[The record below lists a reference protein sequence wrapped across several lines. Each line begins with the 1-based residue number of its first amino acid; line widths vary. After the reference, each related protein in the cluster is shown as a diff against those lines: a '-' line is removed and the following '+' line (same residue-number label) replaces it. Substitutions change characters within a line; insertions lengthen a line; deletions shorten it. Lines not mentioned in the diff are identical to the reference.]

1 MKTITNKR
9 ITIFLSIFV
18 LLSLFVKIHLGF
30 DCDEQYA
37 FSMMY
42 RFTQG
47 QRYISDIFDPHQF
60 SALLTTPLFY
70 LCSLLSKQ
78 YTVILFRSFSAI
90 LYFLG
95 SIPVYLFIKKETND
109 KQIAFLGLLSFFTL
123 TPKSIISLE
132 HSNLTVL
139 FLTYVLMD
147 CYTYLKYKEIN
158 IPLFS
163 IKSVLLAIC
172 YPTLIL
178 LLVPVLII
186 FISRKDYKSVIKF
199 LVICFLLA
207 LLLII
212 PPLINAGSFKE
223 LIKTVQTITMDG
235 SHQFSITNRISVL
248 FSDNKY
254 ALKYLAFYSVFFGGF
269 VCWKHFSSNSWIS
282 NAPNWILFCASFFVA
297 GIFQVVFLIAS
308 PTAGY
313 IRYTFLMLIAIFVSV
328 KRREQALSR
337 CLLVLLVAIAIMF
350 LTTNNGIPSTAG
362 FCAFS
367 IMAITLLYRSDRKGV
382 SFLLLSIILCQSS
395 YYLFSYHVSGGGP
408 RSVFH
413 SDLVESKI
421 IKEIMTEQVDEN
433 YFESCASQ
441 EVLSSS
447 GKVMIG
453 GKDSYSYLL
462 VGGEVFAPST
472 ISTPEFGEQWK
483 VYLQSENVKDF
494 DLLIEKSYPGTDN
507 LVNIIRKNY
516 RLRLI
521 YSDDNIDHF
530 VCEIIS

>member
-9 ITIFLSIFV
+9 ITISLSIFV

-70 LCSLLSKQ
+70 LCSFLSKQ
-78 YTVILFRSFSAI
+78 YTVILFRTFSAI
-90 LYFLG
+90 LYYLG
-95 SIPVYLFIKKETND
+95 SIPVFLFIKKETND
-109 KQIAFLGLLSFFTL
+109 KQIAFLGLLSLYTL

-147 CYTYLKYKEIN
+147 CYTYLKYEKIN
-158 IPLFS
+158 ILLFS

-178 LLVPVLII
+178 LVFPVLII
-186 FISRKDYKSVIKF
+186 FFSKKDYAAAIKY

-207 LLLII
+207 FLLII
-212 PPLINAGSFKE
+212 PPLIAAGGFKG
-223 LIKTVQTITMDG
+223 LVKTVQTIMMDG

-254 ALKYLAFYSVFFGGF
+254 ALKYLAFYSVFFGIF
-269 VCWKHFSSNSWIS
+269 LCYKHYSSNSWIS
-282 NAPNWILFCASFFVA
+282 DVPNWILFCASFFVA

-313 IRYTFLMLIAIFVSV
+313 IRYIFLMLIAIYVSR
-328 KRREQALSR
+328 KRGEQALR
-337 CLLVLLVAIAIMF
+337 QCLLVLLVAIAIMF

-367 IMAITLLYRSDRKGV
+367 IIAIIMLNRGDRKGI
-382 SFLLLSIILCQSS
+382 SFLLFSIILCQSS

-413 SDLVESKI
+413 SDLVESKK
-421 IKEIMTEQVDEN
+421 IKGVMTEQADEY
-433 YFESCASQ
+433 YFESCVSQ
-441 EVLSSS
+441 KVLSKS
-447 GKVMIG
+447 GKIMIG

-472 ISTPEFGEQWK
+472 ISTPEFGEQWE
-483 VYLQSENVKDF
+483 VYLKSENVKDF
-494 DLLIEKSYPGTDN
+494 DLLIEKSYPSTDN
-507 LVNIIRKNY
+507 LINIVQKNY
-516 RLRLI
+516 QLRLI
-521 YSDDNIDHF
+521 YSDDYIAHF
-530 VCEIIS
+530 VCEILS